1 MSKTLKYIQDNS
13 FDIEEADSRVV
24 ELEDAVTAIKMSAEE
39 TKERCE
45 SAFRGFIMRFAL
57 CKTIGIEYDLE
68 EEFNK
73 TMKSI

>member
-24 ELEDAVTAIKMSAEE
+24 ELEDAVTAIKMSAAE

-57 CKTIGIEYDLE
+57 CKTMLLALSCEAEAIG
-68 EEFNK
+68 N
-73 TMKSI
+73 SCR